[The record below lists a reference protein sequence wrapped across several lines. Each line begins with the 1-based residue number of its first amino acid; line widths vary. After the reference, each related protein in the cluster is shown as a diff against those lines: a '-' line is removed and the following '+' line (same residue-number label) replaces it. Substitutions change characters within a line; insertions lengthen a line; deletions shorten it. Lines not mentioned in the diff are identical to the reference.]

1 MTAPTVSQFLGDP
14 DFLGNDFAGPS
25 WDAWRITL
33 KGAFGEPMDDAELAR
48 FRELASRE
56 PPPARVR
63 EAWFAIGRRGG
74 KDCIVCGIATYAA
87 IFGDFQHHLRRGE
100 KAMILCLAVDRNQ
113 SGIVFNYIRLTS
125 SRSRRCG
132 RWCATS
138 ATRDRADQRHRD
150 RRRHQQL
157 PQYPRP
163 HRGAGH
169 PR

>member
-74 KDCIVCGIATYAA
+74 KNSIVSGIATYAA

-113 SGIVFNYIRLTS
+113 SGIVFNYIRSYFEQVPPL
-125 SRSRRCG
+125 RPMV
-132 RWCATS
+132 ATS
-138 ATRDRADQRHRD
+138 ATTRSS
-150 RRRHQQL
+150 
-157 PQYPRP
+157 
-163 HRGAGH
+163 
-169 PR
+169 